1 MDKISIKSKLKS
13 LLPYAALPLLLGL
26 FLLLLAD
33 TTSTPTREVH
43 SENGVWDLRD
53 FDFENY
59 NAMLIGEMAY
69 IPNALL
75 TPTEFAA
82 RSGEIVF
89 SIVGDTISENYL
101 TSRDII
107 LLPGDGW
114 FTFSR
119 RSTTY
124 AGRQYVNGA
133 WFSDTGRSRP
143 GYSRESE
150 IPDTGIVIF
159 TAQPQNGTIEL
170 VQQSSNFVHRQ
181 GNRHFAWQVSES
193 AGLIY
198 ESRALDFRQGIV
210 MGSFFLLF
218 LLFMLLY
225 FMMGRS
231 RAALCFSLFCLMW
244 FLRVGI
250 IGERSFT
257 VLMPWLDWTTKFRI
271 EYISIP
277 IAAILTLAIIDAL
290 FPKILNKIVIR
301 IFYSFAAALIA
312 LYMFADTV
320 IMSHAILASYVIFG
334 LGIVYVFAFFV
345 AKVRGINPGQGIF
358 IAGMVLFLLATIL
371 DFVFYAIE
379 FFHVVAFDFTEMA
392 VLIFALCAA
401 TSVFIT
407 TMREAEKAKENEK
420 RLAAENAAL
429 DREKRFRDDVMA
441 TVSHEMRT
449 PLTVM
454 SVYAEMAVEE
464 IQAGN
469 ISEQTLADLATI
481 SDESQ
486 RLAQLAGNALAMFGR
501 KAIANKNKVP
511 VDIGGA
517 AAGLANLLMPSAKS
531 KNIQLDLALPGTL
544 PHVWGM
550 PAELTRVLWNL
561 FDNALKHTGG
571 GKITVGGW
579 AAENLLTLTI
589 TDTGEGMTQEIK
601 SRVFERGFS
610 GTDRTGLGLPLC
622 KEIVQAHGGDI
633 SIQSEPGKGCAVAIT
648 LPVYTEGDV

>member
-1 MDKISIKSKLKS
+1 MNQTLSKIKK

-69 IPNALL
+69 IPNVLL

-124 AGRQYVNGA
+124 AGRQYINGT

-290 FPKILNKIVIR
+290 FPKILNKTVIR

-358 IAGMVLFLLATIL
+358 IAGMVLFLCATVL
-371 DFVFYAIE
+371 DFLFYAIE

-401 TSVFIT
+401 TAVFID
-407 TMREAEKAKENEK
+407 TMREVERIKAKEQEH
-420 RLAAENAAL
+420 AAEKSAL
-429 DREKRFRDDVMA
+429 ERVNHSIIPAINMPRPGLIPRTFA
-441 TVSHEMRT
+441 TKKAKT
-449 PLTVM
+449 
-454 SVYAEMAVEE
+454 Y
-464 IQAGN
+464 
-469 ISEQTLADLATI
+469 TI
-481 SDESQ
+481 
-486 RLAQLAGNALAMFGR
+486 
-501 KAIANKNKVP
+501 
-511 VDIGGA
+511 
-517 AAGLANLLMPSAKS
+517 PSP
-531 KNIQLDLALPGTL
+531 N
-544 PHVWGM
+544 
-550 PAELTRVLWNL
+550 
-561 FDNALKHTGG
+561 
-571 GKITVGGW
+571 
-579 AAENLLTLTI
+579 
-589 TDTGEGMTQEIK
+589 MT
-601 SRVFERGFS
+601 
-610 GTDRTGLGLPLC
+610 
-622 KEIVQAHGGDI
+622 
-633 SIQSEPGKGCAVAIT
+633 
-648 LPVYTEGDV
+648 